1 MTSLWRYCRD
11 QYDRVIRIAGT
22 ALAERLMWLFAVLES
37 IIIPIPVDPLL
48 VATVLARPAD
58 WIRLTAGCT
67 IASIIG
73 GGLGW
78 VLGAVLGVGIEQI
91 LEMLPH
97 VIAAPE
103 KFAAVQDGFVTFG
116 IVLVFIGAFTPLP
129 YKVIAV
135 SAGIAGFA
143 LVPFLATSLV
153 GRGLRFAIVAG
164 IARHHGDARIVM
176 TLLSTLVLLIG
187 GALWLVQ

>member
-1 MTSLWRYCRD
+1 MTLLWSYCRD

-48 VATVLARPAD
+48 VATVLARPAA

-78 VLGAVLGVGIEQI
+78 ALGAVLGVGIERI

-103 KFAAVQDGFVTFG
+103 KFAAVQDGFIT
-116 IVLVFIGAFTPLP
+116 L
-129 YKVIAV
+129 
-135 SAGIAGFA
+135 
-143 LVPFLATSLV
+143 SL
-153 GRGLRFAIVAG
+153 IH
-164 IARHHGDARIVM
+164 I
-176 TLLSTLVLLIG
+176 
-187 GALWLVQ
+187 